1 MSVSDQS
8 SSSAAVIDSSP
19 CGSPAVVTGRRIVV
33 LSGPS
38 GTGKSTIVNRLA
50 AQTAVKVIKAISATT
65 RAPRNQERNGAD
77 YYFLTRDEFLRR
89 RDAGEFIE
97 CFEVHGSGNWYGTLK
112 SELQRARDG
121 DAWAMLEIDVQ
132 GAMHVVGQYPEAVT
146 IFIRTP
152 SEADFEQRLRER
164 GTESEEIIQR
174 RLQTAR
180 RELEMADRYRYQVVN
195 DDLDRA
201 TAEIVQ
207 ILKGLEDESHA

>member
-1 MSVSDQS
+1 MSDS
-8 SSSAAVIDSSP
+8 SSSAVDPSSS
-19 CGSPAVVTGRRIVV
+19 GTSAGAKRLRIVV

-50 AQTAVKVIKAISATT
+50 AQREVKLIKAISATT
-65 RAPRNQERNGAD
+65 RTPRNQEQHGED
-77 YYFLTRDEFLRR
+77 YYFLSKEEFQRR
-89 RDAGEFIE
+89 REAAEFVE

-112 SELQRARDG
+112 SEVQRAH
-121 DAWAMLEIDVQ
+121 DAGGWAMLEIDVQ
-132 GAMHVVGQYPEAVT
+132 GAMHVVAQYPEAVT
-146 IFIRTP
+146 IFIRTA
-152 SEADFEQRLRER
+152 SEEEFERRLRAR

-180 RELEMADRYRYQVVN
+180 RELEMAGRYRYQVIN

-207 ILKGLEDESHA
+207 ILKGLEGNSNA